1 MNNTI
6 ISSPGEEWADIPG
19 FEESYQ
25 ASTHG
30 RIKSLGRKITRST
43 GAVQFLKP
51 RVLKST
57 VDNAGR
63 HRIYLRRDGKTH
75 TRLVHQLVLEAFV
88 GPCPAG
94 MEVCHA
100 DDDSG
105 NNHLSNLR
113 YDTHRENLIERTR
126 NGGSH
131 NANKDVCPRGH
142 ALVEPNLRLHEAK
155 KGWRQC
161 LACTRA
167 FSKIKNAKYRQGVDL
182 RPQLQ
187 EISDS
192 FYKAVMNGG

>member
-1 MNNTI
+1 MANHTI
-6 ISSPGEEWADIPG
+6 SDIDEQWSDIPG
-19 FEESYQ
+19 FEGSYQ

-30 RIKSLGRKITRST
+30 RIKSLGREIVRST

-51 RVLKST
+51 RVLKHS
-57 VDNAGR
+57 VDNSDR
-63 HRIYLRRDGKTH
+63 HRVYLRRDGKTH
-75 TRLVHQLVLEAFV
+75 TRLVHQLVLETFV
-88 GPCPAG
+88 GPCPDG

-100 DDDSG
+100 DDDAG
-105 NNHLSNLR
+105 NNYLSNLR

-142 ALVEPNLRLHEAK
+142 DLVEPNLRPHEAK
-155 KGWRQC
+155 SGWRQC

-167 FSKIKNAKYRQGVDL
+167 FSKIKNAKYRRGVDL

-187 EISDS
+187 EISDL
-192 FYKAVMNGG
+192 YYRAVMNGG